1 MNVRKMAARQRS
13 LSKPQAFVV
22 QFGLAPPALRGALR
36 MPPVAAATI
45 PLENVLLVS
54 SSRHPEQWIVPGGGM
69 EPEEE
74 PCGAAVREVF
84 EEAGVKGKLGR
95 LLGVFEQNQDRK
107 HRTYVYVLTVTE
119 TLEAWED
126 SVNIGRKREWFPVD
140 EAIKVL
146 QSHKPVHADYLRRL
160 QLSCS
165 PTNGNSFLPSP
176 PPNDNYPHYSATAT
190 SPSTGNVLG
199 SSCR

>member
-1 MNVRKMAARQRS
+1 MKLKPNQTRTYDGDGFKKRAAC
-13 LSKPQAFVV
+13 LCFKN
-22 QFGLAPPALRGALR
+22 
-36 MPPVAAATI
+36 
-45 PLENVLLVS
+45 E
-54 SSRHPEQWIVPGGGM
+54 
-69 EPEEE
+69 
-74 PCGAAVREVF
+74 RE

-126 SVNIGRKREWFPVD
+126 SVNIGRKREWFTVE

-146 QSHKPVHADYLRRL
+146 QSHKPVHAEYLRRL

-165 PTNGNSFLPSP
+165 PTNGNSILPSP
-176 PPNDNYPHYSATAT
+176 PPNDNYPHYSATPT
-190 SPSTGNVLG
+190 TPSTGGVLG